1 MKIFLAGATGA
12 VGRLL
17 LPLLVQAGHEVV
29 GTTRSTAKSTQI
41 VADGGQPVVV
51 DVLERVALFTALE
64 RARPDVVIHQ
74 LTDLAERNFAG
85 NSQLRVVGTRNLVDA
100 ALAVGVPRMIAQS
113 IAWIYA
119 PGAGPAAEHEL
130 LDLSAPPPRGN
141 TVAAVQALEQAV
153 AELPVGVILR
163 YGLFYGPGT
172 WYATDGLTT
181 AQMYSGE
188 FVGPAGV
195 TSFLHVADAAVAA
208 YQALTWPAGVYNIVD
223 DEPAAGAVW
232 TPVYAGWVGASPPS
246 LQPVAA
252 DWERGASNAKAR
264 TLGWSPR
271 FPSWREGFQAVL
283 QAG

>member
-29 GTTRSTAKSTQI
+29 GTTRHAAKSAQI
-41 VADGGQPVVV
+41 AAAGGQPVVV
-51 DVLERVALFTALE
+51 DVLERTALFTVLQQAQ
-64 RARPDVVIHQ
+64 PQVVIHQ

-85 NSQLRVVGTRNLVDA
+85 NSHLRVVGTRNLVDA
-100 ALAVGVPRMIAQS
+100 ALAVGVQRMVAQS

-119 PGAGPAAEHEL
+119 PGAGPAAESEP
-130 LDLSAPPPRGN
+130 LDLSAPPRST

-172 WYATDGLTT
+172 WYAADGLTT
-181 AQMYSGE
+181 AQMCSGE

-195 TSFLHVADAAVAA
+195 TSFLHVADAAFAA

-223 DEPAAGAVW
+223 DEPATGAGW
-232 TPVYAGWVGASPPS
+232 TPVYARLVSAPPPP

-252 DWERGASNAKAR
+252 WERGASNAKAR
-264 TLGWSPR
+264 QVGWSPR
-271 FPSWREGFQAVL
+271 FPSWREGFHAVL
-283 QAG
+283 QE

>member
-29 GTTRSTAKSTQI
+29 GTTRSAAKSTQI
-41 VADGGQPVVV
+41 LAAGGQAVVV
-51 DVLERVALFTALE
+51 DVLDRAALFTALE
-64 RARPDVVIHQ
+64 LARPDVVIHQ
-74 LTDLAERNFAG
+74 LTDLAERNFAS

-100 ALAVGVPRMIAQS
+100 ALAVGVQRMVAQS

-119 PGAGPAAEHEL
+119 PGAGPAAESEP
-130 LDLSAPPPRGN
+130 LDLSAPPRST

-172 WYATDGLTT
+172 WYAADGLTT
-181 AQMYSGE
+181 AQMRSGE

-223 DEPAAGAVW
+223 DEPATGAAW
-232 TPVYAGWVGASPPS
+232 TPIYARLVGAPPPP

-252 DWERGASNAKAR
+252 AWERGASNAKAR
-264 TLGWSPR
+264 QVGWSPR
-271 FPSWREGFQAVL
+271 FPSWREGFHVVL
-283 QAG
+283 QE